1 MKKTQKEEKKD
12 GFDLKSAGKTGL
24 VAAIAV
30 LAGVAIAKALKKRSD
45 KNTVSKLVG
54 KLKAL

>member
-1 MKKTQKEEKKD
+1 MKKAPKETKKN
-12 GFDLKSAGKTGL
+12 GINLKGAGKAGL

-45 KNTVSKLVG
+45 KSSVDKLVD